1 MSEDNSNKPIHKQRA
16 PYADLGL
23 LIAVSVVI
31 CLTIKSILFEVTL
44 VSVIWLL
51 IAVLYVVASF
61 LLPSKCKLIKYLTT
75 VLLISSVLAI
85 VGLTF
90 FDRPAIP
97 KMVEYHT
104 ESLKDTVVESNKYVV
119 KTPPPPVI
127 DTTEVD
133 SFDVMESDSI
143 VAVAT
148 PDTTTSSTSVS
159 DSDVPTESEQQTE
172 TVE

>member
-1 MSEDNSNKPIHKQRA
+1 MSEDNSNKPIRKQRS

-23 LIAVSVVI
+23 LISVSVVI

-51 IAVLYVVASF
+51 IAVLYVVASV
-61 LLPSKCKLIKYLTT
+61 LLPSRCKLMKYLTT
-75 VLLISSVLAI
+75 VLLASSALSI

-104 ESLKDTVVESNKYVV
+104 EALNDTVVESNKYVV
-119 KTPPPPVI
+119 NTPPPPVI

-133 SFDVMESDSI
+133 SLDMMESDSI
-143 VAVAT
+143 VEVAV
-148 PDTTTSSTSVS
+148 PDTIVSAPSASVS
-159 DSDVPTESEQQTE
+159 DVPSETDQQTE
-172 TVE
+172 AVE